1 MVELL
6 AFSCTQGCSKSYKAS
21 RLKLGDVGPCNL
33 KSGDPEVILFI
44 LPIKLMTTATFN
56 DDDDGKILYIN
67 FSSH

>member
-1 MVELL
+1 MLIVQITKVGDKKLLVELL

-44 LPIKLMTTATFN
+44 LNN
-56 DDDDGKILYIN
+56 DI
-67 FSSH
+67 